1 MNSLVNHY
9 PLVDGCSA
17 NAILG
22 CQLPIPSSLSQIL
35 GNTLL
40 FDVHFW
46 LICSQPISG
55 RDIYEADDYS
65 VSANNTKPNVGGL
78 CLVLSHKVNVWGI
91 QNLFVAKCLSK
102 LEVNKE
108 NVNNAEVSKDS
119 PVKSICQEE
128 VKLLKAVDAGNSG
141 LGNYIGLHFLV
152 SGKELYY
159 GISDSMLYNL
169 ILAHQ
174 SNCVIPDL
182 NASTLQTQ

>member
-1 MNSLVNHY
+1 MFANLKNVKPGLSLNKDIQLRLNSEGDFY
-9 PLVDGCSA
+9 S
-17 NAILG
+17 
-22 CQLPIPSSLSQIL
+22 SSLEQKLS
-35 GNTLL
+35 
-40 FDVHFW
+40 
-46 LICSQPISG
+46 
-55 RDIYEADDYS
+55 RIYEADDYS